1 MKETALE
8 ILPIKI
14 SVSFN
19 GGIGVEVLDVR
30 EPFTR
35 SKASIKGNMDLWPLA
50 INIGRNDCEW
60 A

>member
-19 GGIGVEVLDVR
+19 GGIGVEVLDVC

-35 SKASIKGNMDLWPLA
+35 SKAGIKGNMDLWPSA
-50 INIGRNDCEW
+50 ISIGRNDCEW